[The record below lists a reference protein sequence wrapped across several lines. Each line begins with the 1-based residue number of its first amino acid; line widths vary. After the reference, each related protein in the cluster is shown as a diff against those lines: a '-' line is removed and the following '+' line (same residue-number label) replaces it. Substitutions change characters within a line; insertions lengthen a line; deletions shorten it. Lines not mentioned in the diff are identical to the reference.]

1 MTHIVRATSK
11 RYLPFHTCSLHLP
24 RKDSAGVRTDL
35 NLAKQ
40 YGSGGVEG
48 VACGTGAVLLYLTRH
63 GIDADGTDISPA
75 KRFVTR
81 VKAEAMGLHL
91 NICPADMTMFSSLRQ
106 YSLANIARSGF
117 MHLSAQKKQEQ
128 ALRNPANQL
137 YPGSI
142 LPLNTFDP

>member
-11 RYLPFHTCSLHLP
+11 RYLPFHTRSLHLP

-63 GIDADGTDISPA
+63 GIDADGTNISPA

-81 VKAEAMGLHL
+81 VKAEAMELHL

-106 YSLANIARSGF
+106 YSLANIADPASCIFPRR
-117 MHLSAQKKQEQ
+117 KN
-128 ALRNPANQL
+128 RNRRCGIRQTSCIPAASC
-137 YPGSI
+137 P
-142 LPLNTFDP
+142 